1 MEFNDFW
8 VPYPRKEAKVK
19 AENAWKRVPKKE
31 HEKIKADLETR
42 QWPEKQYIP
51 LPATYLNGKR
61 WLDES
66 TNVTKVIRESS
77 IPKRVHVSAPRQG
90 LTKTA
95 SQYLENL
102 KKLYGRSP
110 DTTEKG

>member
-1 MEFNDFW
+1 MDFNDFW

-66 TNVTKVIRESS
+66 TNVTKVIVEPRKVYRSQ
-77 IPKRVHVSAPRQG
+77 PRQG

-95 SQYLENL
+95 SQHLENL
-102 KKLYGRSP
+102 KKLYGI

>member
-1 MEFNDFW
+1 MDFNDFW

-66 TNVTKVIRESS
+66 TNVTKVTVEPRKVYRSQ
-77 IPKRVHVSAPRQG
+77 PRQG

-95 SQYLENL
+95 SQHLENL
-102 KKLYGRSP
+102 KKLYGIG
-110 DTTEKG
+110 TTEKG

>member
-1 MEFNDFW
+1 MDFNDFW

-42 QWPEKQYIP
+42 QWPEKQFIP

-66 TNVTKVIRESS
+66 TNVTKVTVEPRKVYRSQ
-77 IPKRVHVSAPRQG
+77 PRQG

-95 SQYLENL
+95 SQHLENL
-102 KKLYGRSP
+102 KKLYGIG
-110 DTTEKG
+110 TTEKG